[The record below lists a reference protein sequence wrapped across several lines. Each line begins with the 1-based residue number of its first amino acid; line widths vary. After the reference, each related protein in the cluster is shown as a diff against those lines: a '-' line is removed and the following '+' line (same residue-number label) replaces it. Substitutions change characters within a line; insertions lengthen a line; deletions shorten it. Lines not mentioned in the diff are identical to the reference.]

1 LDADI
6 VTFGKIIGGGMPV
19 GAYGGKREIMEFVSP
34 TGPVYQAGTLSGN
47 PLAMAAGNAQ
57 IKYLQE
63 NPYIYEEIEQKG
75 AYLEGEFKKSAE
87 KYGVNVRVNRVGSMM
102 SVFFTDND
110 VTNFE
115 TASKSD
121 TEKFKVYFNEM
132 LKQGIYLAPSQFE
145 SLFLSDAHT
154 KADLEKTAAAFDKV
168 MEILR

>member
-1 LDADI
+1 
-6 VTFGKIIGGGMPV
+6 M
-19 GAYGGKREIMEFVSP
+19 
-34 TGPVYQAGTLSGN
+34 
-47 PLAMAAGNAQ
+47 
-57 IKYLQE
+57 
-63 NPYIYEEIEQKG
+63 
-75 AYLEGEFKKSAE
+75 
-87 KYGVNVRVNRVGSMM
+87 NVRVNRVGSMM

-115 TASKSD
+115 TASKSN

>member
-1 LDADI
+1 
-6 VTFGKIIGGGMPV
+6 
-19 GAYGGKREIMEFVSP
+19 MEFVSP

-63 NPYIYEEIEQKG
+63 KPYIYEEIEQKG

>member
-1 LDADI
+1 
-6 VTFGKIIGGGMPV
+6 MPV
-19 GAYGGKREIMEFVSP
+19 GAYGGKREIMKFVSP

-75 AYLEGEFKKSAE
+75 AYLESEFKKSAE

>member
-1 LDADI
+1 MCIRD
-6 VTFGKIIGGGMPV
+6 
-19 GAYGGKREIMEFVSP
+19 R
-34 TGPVYQAGTLSGN
+34 AGTLSGN

-63 NPYIYEEIEQKG
+63 NPYIYEESEQKG
-75 AYLEGEFKKSAE
+75 AYLESEFKKSAE
-87 KYGVNVRVNRVGSMM
+87 KYGMNVRVNRVGSMM

-154 KADLEKTAAAFDKV
+154 QDDLEKTAAAFDKV

>member
-1 LDADI
+1 MSEA
-6 VTFGKIIGGGMPV
+6 IGT
-19 GAYGGKREIMEFVSP
+19 REF
-34 TGPVYQAGTLSGN
+34 
-47 PLAMAAGNAQ
+47 
-57 IKYLQE
+57 
-63 NPYIYEEIEQKG
+63 
-75 AYLEGEFKKSAE
+75 AE

-121 TEKFKVYFNEM
+121 IEKFKVYFNEM

>member
-1 LDADI
+1 ML
-6 VTFGKIIGGGMPV
+6 
-19 GAYGGKREIMEFVSP
+19 
-34 TGPVYQAGTLSGN
+34 LH
-47 PLAMAAGNAQ
+47 
-57 IKYLQE
+57 
-63 NPYIYEEIEQKG
+63 EEIEQKG
-75 AYLEGEFKKSAE
+75 AYLESEFKKSAE

-102 SVFFTDND
+102 SVFFTNSD
-110 VTNFE
+110 VINFE

-154 KADLEKTAAAFDKV
+154 QDDLEKTAAAFDKV